1 MQNLHEKYLFGVYCP
16 LDRLMPERVRFREGL
31 VCEMSDSE
39 LQSASYTAH
48 LGDTGKCQWAHTL
61 YAHSKDNALQDQ
73 WHPLETH
80 LHDAAEKARQFG
92 EPCGA
97 GDWAWNAAWLHDLG
111 KADSIFQGYLRRENG
126 LDDTGYDHGRVNH
139 SSAGAA
145 CAEDRLKLP
154 GRVLAYLVA
163 GHHAGLPDWF
173 PAETA
178 NAALQIRLAEGR
190 ENLQRILPFANYIL
204 AKLYPVVRPPAF
216 VKSENFHFWLRM
228 LFSCLVD
235 SDFLDTEQF
244 MERGKTEQRGQY
256 PKLET
261 LLPSFFRA
269 MDKLELAAA
278 KTPVN
283 VARAEIRRVCE
294 QKAEMPKGL
303 FSLTVPTGGGKTLS
317 AMAFALRHARKNGQQ
332 RIIYVIPYTSIIEQT
347 GRILA
352 GIFGRENVVEH
363 HSNISPEKETLR
375 SQLATEN
382 WDAPIIVTTNVQF
395 FESLYAAKPSRC
407 RKLHNIVNSV
417 VILDEAQLLPPEL
430 LKPCVDAMND
440 LVRSYGVTLVLATA
454 TQPALPNLDPPA
466 EIIPKELSLYERLE
480 RTEFNFP
487 ASLNERTDWASLAQR
502 LQQHDQ
508 VLCIVNTRRDCHDL
522 FQLMPPGTIHL
533 SALMCGAH
541 RSAVIRLV
549 RWRLRKRLPIR
560 VISTQLV
567 EAGVDIDFP
576 VVYRALAGLDSI
588 AQAAGRCNREGK
600 LNDTGRLG
608 EVHVF
613 VPPKPAPRG
622 LLLKGEN
629 TTRELCSLPEFDP
642 HQPDTFTRYFRLF
655 YSKVNDRGSQFDEL
669 LIKDVNPHLYFQFR
683 TASEQFRLID
693 DQAQQPV
700 IVRYKKK
707 VIDKWLTQLRFAG
720 PTRESMRALQR
731 FTVNLPTR
739 MVAAMLADGRL
750 EKVEALKAPG
760 IIVQSCLNLYDPQIG
775 LDVYAEH
782 LPVEDLIV

>member
-1 MQNLHEKYLFGVYCP
+1 MNP
-16 LDRLMPERVRFREGL
+16 
-31 VCEMSDSE
+31 
-39 LQSASYTAH
+39 
-48 LGDTGKCQWAHTL
+48 TL
-61 YAHSKDNALQDQ
+61 YAHSKENALHDQ
-73 WHPLETH
+73 WHPLVVH
-80 LHDAAEKARQFG
+80 LHDTAEKARQFA
-92 EPCGA
+92 EPWGA

-111 KADSIFQGYLRRENG
+111 KADSIFQGYLQRENG
-126 LDDTGYDHGRVNH
+126 LDDAGYDYGRVNH

-145 CAEDRLKLP
+145 CAEDRLELA
-154 GRVLAYLVA
+154 GRALAYLVA
-163 GHHAGLPDWF
+163 GHHAGLPDWH
-173 PAETA
+173 PADTG
-178 NAALQIRLAEGR
+178 NAALQIRLGEGR
-190 ENLQRILPFANYIL
+190 ENLQRILPFADHIL
-204 AKLYPVVRPPAF
+204 TKLHTVTRPPAF

-235 SDFLDTEQF
+235 ADFLDTEQF

-256 PKLET
+256 PTLEE
-261 LLPSFFRA
+261 LVPLFFRA
-269 MDKLELAAA
+269 LDKLEQDAA

-283 VARAEIRRVCE
+283 AVRAKIRRVCE
-294 QKAEMPKGL
+294 QKAQMPKGL

-317 AMAFALRHARKNGQQ
+317 AMAFALRHALKHGQR

-347 GRILA
+347 GQILA
-352 GIFGRENVVEH
+352 GIFQRENVVEH
-363 HSNISPEKETLR
+363 HSNLSPEKETLR

-417 VILDEAQLLPPEL
+417 VILDEAQLLPPKL

-440 LVRSYGVTLVLATA
+440 LIRSYGVTLVLATA
-454 TQPALPNLDPPA
+454 TQPALPKLNLSA
-466 EIIPKELSLYERLE
+466 EIIPSELNLYQRLK
-480 RTEFNFP
+480 RTDFNFP
-487 ASLNERTDWASLAQR
+487 ASLNEPTDWASLAQR
-502 LQQHDQ
+502 LRQHDQ
-508 VLCIVNTRRDCHDL
+508 VLCVVNTRRDCHDL

-541 RSAVIRLV
+541 RSAVIRLI
-549 RWRLRKRLPIR
+549 RWRLRKRLPMR
-560 VISTQLV
+560 VISTQLI

-600 LNDTGRLG
+600 LNGTGRLG
-608 EVHVF
+608 EVHIF

-642 HQPDTFTRYFRLF
+642 HQPTAFTRYFQLF
-655 YSKVNDRGSQFDEL
+655 YSKVNDTGGEFDDL
-669 LIKDVNPHLYFQFR
+669 LIKDVNPDVYLQFR
-683 TASEQFRLID
+683 TAAEQFRLID

-707 VIDKWLTQLRFAG
+707 ECEKLLDRLRFAG
-720 PTRESMRALQR
+720 PKRETMRKLQR

-750 EKVEALKAPG
+750 EEVEPIKAPG
-760 IIVQSCLNLYDPQIG
+760 VIAQSYLNLYDPQTG